1 MRIFCVIVGLFYFS
15 YISAQCA
22 HTPTVETEGDFIL
35 CPTEVI
41 QIFTQEYDSYQWFKK
56 SFSGT
61 EWEIIP
67 GETSQF
73 LDVIQGVDDL
83 FYFNVAT
90 TLNSCSETS
99 SEVLI
104 DSWVFAPMVVESS
117 GNYIFEDNFFNV
129 CLGDSITLNIGMPYD
144 TNIQWYKD
152 GAPIAGENGPS
163 ITLTNLEESGVYFV
177 EGAPAECP
185 EYIVNPGVELPVL
198 ISDCNLNT
206 IDIFYNSKINLYP
219 NPIYDKLVIH
229 NKADKSLI
237 IELYNVNGKSILK
250 KFINKGLSELDFS
263 KLARGMYFAKF
274 NTMGTEFTKII
285 IKK

>member
-1 MRIFCVIVGLFYFS
+1 
-15 YISAQCA
+15 
-22 HTPTVETEGDFIL
+22 
-35 CPTEVI
+35 
-41 QIFTQEYDSYQWFKK
+41 
-56 SFSGT
+56 
-61 EWEIIP
+61 
-67 GETSQF
+67 
-73 LDVIQGVDDL
+73 
-83 FYFNVAT
+83 
-90 TLNSCSETS
+90 
-99 SEVLI
+99 
-104 DSWVFAPMVVESS
+104 MVVESS
-117 GNYIFEDNFFNV
+117 GNYIFEDDLFNV
-129 CLGDSITLNIGMPYD
+129 CLGDYITFTIGMPYN
-144 TNIQWYKD
+144 TSIQWYKD
-152 GAPIAGENGPS
+152 GTPIAGENGPS

-263 KLARGMYFAKF
+263 RLAKGMYFAKF